1 MSNIDIKSL
10 EEKINSNPK
19 GANPEDVYKV
29 ANYYFNNQLLDEAL
43 RYYQLLLELNPNH
56 KMGLFELGGIYSNL
70 GNLEEA
76 IKCWQK
82 IISIDPH
89 FTRAHFNLA
98 LAYSKFKK
106 YSEALSE
113 LQITLSLVR
122 QSGDPIGLEKRII
135 QEIQR
140 IQNLQTN
147 INTTLLEDIDTQKQY
162 ALILLKKGDFN
173 NALNA
178 FKDVIKIKPDD
189 IESLLNIGIILYRNK
204 EFNEAIEY
212 LNKLIEVDENNAD
225 AYFYLASCY
234 EELKNLDKAIFYLKI
249 AVNKNPNN
257 YFWYYKLAK
266 ILYNLGNYEESI
278 RYFRIAIDLN
288 PLDSYTHNNL
298 GVALLDA
305 GNINEAIKH
314 FLRAVYL
321 DPNDSYSYY
330 NLARCYLKVGQLQR
344 ALKNILKAINLESN
358 KAIYYLEAA
367 KIYYKLR
374 NYKDSLNYAIKATEL
389 DPNLQDAFLLI
400 SKLYIIA
407 KKYNEAIDILNKF
420 IEQEKFEHYLELVN
434 VYLLK
439 ENKDSQD
446 LKNALDILYKL
457 YSKKE
462 FINNKKYKGIFTEVL
477 RKIIL
482 INYELSNY
490 EEAYKFIPEFL
501 QNIDNSINSYLII
514 IKVLFKLHKYKE
526 IVVLLSNTNFLSSTL
541 FLLNFNSDNLINNEV
556 KDKIDLLYIYSIS
569 LINLGENENYI
580 YYFKLASE
588 ILNKL
593 YSIDNT
599 NKNYIYY
606 YAYSLVKLSNY
617 TKALELLINI
627 ENEIIS
633 NFNDYYNSIEIY
645 FNLMYNLNNYD
656 ELIEKSFYFINNIKS
671 LSNYQLKT
679 IFKYLISSLNKKGN
693 YLKIYNLV
701 NNYKY
706 FDFLTIYYIL
716 DTLFIFKYYYN
727 FFALDINEINN
738 NLDEIINYL
747 IQNFENNLLYIKE
760 QYLNLNIEE
769 FSYFIKSFLFILVY
783 LFKQNKTELAVNL
796 LNNFINFINSLFNI
810 NFHELIFY
818 LNENNI
824 YFTISDII
832 SILINTKI
840 NDIKNDIKNVNINLN
855 NEEIKELENN
865 YKVIINKIN
874 FNDIFM
880 DIIKIALY
888 FSIYQLNIKSIELIL
903 NKYGKYFIIELIIL
917 LIKLNLD
924 INNELLKEIENKAK
938 NYLEELLF
946 NIYLN
951 REKIKQKENEIIYK
965 ISKKLLELNIKAWIK
980 QIYLLPIYL
989 IDINLQDLRLFFI
1002 NLLLSD
1008 FDNYILNEKW
1018 DKIKIEI
1025 NQETLNLIEK
1035 ILYKINEELYDEKNR
1050 YYILFINSKF
1060 KLAKGNIEETITLLS
1075 QSINYNIFFYES
1087 RMYLGCIYLLR
1098 DMYDL
1103 ALEQFLEL
1111 PNYYDSELLLFLLGK
1126 SYLLSKYL
1134 KLSKEIFEKL
1144 LRINPNNNLYIYHY
1158 CLIEIYSGNI
1168 NSYEVMEKKFIE
1180 LYKDII
1186 FNPSNLKNNLYY
1198 QAIEFSINLV
1208 NIYILIKK
1216 YDNAINILT
1225 KLIEQ
1230 NIQREEIYKY
1240 LAIIYLATNQVV
1252 KVLNV
1257 YNLGIKNIPNSAE
1270 LYSNRGILYYKA
1282 NKLDLAEM
1290 DFIKAYE
1297 LNKFDFVAKSH
1308 LGFINLKKGNYEE
1321 TIKYFKEALIIKP
1334 FSADVYMSIGTAYE
1348 KINKLIEARDN
1359 YEMAYEYNQNN
1370 PIIIKK
1376 LIEIYKKLKD
1386 KNRLEIIKED
1396 IEKNNNLD
1404 ENIKKE
1410 ILNYINS

>member
-1 MSNIDIKSL
+1 MSNRDIKSL
-10 EEKINSNPK
+10 EEKIKLNPK
-19 GANPEDVYKV
+19 EANPEDVYKV

-43 RYYQLLLELNPNH
+43 KYYQLLLELNPNH

-98 LAYSKFKK
+98 LAYSKLKK

-147 INTTLLEDIDTQKQY
+147 INNTLLEDIDTQKQY

-178 FKDVIKIKPDD
+178 FKDVIKVKPDD

-212 LNKLIEVDENNAD
+212 LNKVIEIDENNAD

-278 RYFRIAIDLN
+278 KYFRIAIDLN

-420 IEQEKFEHYLELVN
+420 IEEEKFEHYLELVN
-434 VYLLK
+434 IYLLK
-439 ENKDSQD
+439 ENRDSQD
-446 LKNALDILYKL
+446 LKNALNILYKL
-457 YSKKE
+457 YSKKD
-462 FINNKKYKGIFTEVL
+462 FINNKKYKGIFLEVL

-482 INYELSNY
+482 IHYELSEY

-501 QNIDNSINSYLII
+501 ENIDNSINSYLII
-514 IKVLFKLHKYKE
+514 TRVLFKLHKYKE
-526 IVVLLSNTNFLSSTL
+526 IISLLSNINLFTNLVDFKSNNKDS
-541 FLLNFNSDNLINNEV
+541 FINNEI
-556 KDKIDLLYIYSIS
+556 KDIIDLLYMYSIS
-569 LINLGENENYI
+569 LIKIGENENYI

-588 ILNKL
+588 ILNRL

-599 NKNYIYY
+599 NKKYIYY
-606 YAYSLVKLSNY
+606 YAYCLVRLSNY
-617 TKALELLINI
+617 SKALELLINI

-656 ELIEKSFYFINNIKS
+656 ELIEKAFYFINNIKN
-671 LSNYQLKT
+671 LNNYQLKV
-679 IFKYLISSLNKKGN
+679 IFKYLISSLNKKEN
-693 YLKIYNLV
+693 YLKIYNLF
-701 NNYKY
+701 NYYKH

-716 DTLFIFKYYYN
+716 DTLFILRHYYYS
-727 FFALDINEINN
+727 FDLDINEVNK
-738 NLDEIINYL
+738 NLEEIINYL
-747 IQNFENNLLYIKE
+747 LQNFDNNLVYIKE

-769 FSYFIKSFLFILVY
+769 FSYFVKSFLFVFVY
-783 LFKQNKTELAVNL
+783 LFSQNKLDLA
-796 LNNFINFINSLFNI
+796 LNSLNTFINFINSLFNI
-810 NFHELIFY
+810 NFYELIFNLKDKNIY
-818 LNENNI
+818 LILNNI
-824 YFTISDII
+824 ISK
-832 SILINTKI
+832 LINNKI
-840 NDIKNDIKNVNINLN
+840 NDIKNININLN
-855 NEEIKELENN
+855 DTEIKELENI
-865 YKVIINKIN
+865 YKITINKIN
-874 FNDIFM
+874 LNDILI
-880 DIIKIALY
+880 DIIKVILY
-888 FSIYQLNIKSIELIL
+888 YSIYQLNLKSIELIL
-903 NKYGKYFIIELIIL
+903 NKYGNYFLIETIIL

-924 INNELLKEIENKAK
+924 INNELLKETESKD
-938 NYLEELLF
+938 YVEDLLF

-951 REKIKQKENEIIYK
+951 IEKIKQRKNEIIYK
-965 ISKKLLELNIKAWIK
+965 ISKKLLDFNIKDWIK
-980 QIYLLPIYL
+980 KIYLLPVNL
-989 IDINLQDLRLFFI
+989 IDVNLQDLRLFFF
-1002 NLLLSD
+1002 NLLLLD

-1018 DKIKIEI
+1018 DKIKLDI

-1035 ILYKINEELYDEKNR
+1035 LLYKINEELYNERNR

-1060 KLAKGNIEETITLLS
+1060 KLAKGDIEETITLLS

-1087 RMYLGCIYLLR
+1087 RLYLGCIYLLR
-1098 DMYDL
+1098 DMHDL

-1111 PNYYDSELLLFLLGK
+1111 ANYYDSELLLFLLGK

-1144 LRINPNNNLYIYHY
+1144 LKINPNNNLYIYHY

-1168 NSYEVMEKKFIE
+1168 NAYEIMEKKFIE
-1180 LYKDII
+1180 LYKNII
-1186 FNPSNLKNNLYY
+1186 FSNSNLKNNLYY

-1216 YDNAINILT
+1216 YDNAVNILT

-1252 KVLNV
+1252 KALNV

-1270 LYSNRGILYYKA
+1270 LYSNRGVLYYKA

-1321 TIKYFKEALIIKP
+1321 AIKYFKEALIIKP

-1370 PIIIKK
+1370 PIVIKK

-1410 ILNYINS
+1410 ILNYIIS

>member
-10 EEKINSNPK
+10 EEKINLNPK

-43 RYYQLLLELNPNH
+43 RYYQLLLDLNPNH

-98 LAYSKFKK
+98 LAYSKLKK

-122 QSGDPIGLEKRII
+122 QSGDPIGLEKRIL

-147 INTTLLEDIDTQKQY
+147 INPSILEDIDTQKQY

-178 FKDVIKIKPDD
+178 FKDVIKVKPDD

-204 EFNEAIEY
+204 ELNEAIEY
-212 LNKLIEVDENNAD
+212 LNKVIEIDENNAD

-234 EELKNLDKAIFYLKI
+234 EELKNLDKAIYYLKI

-278 RYFRIAIDLN
+278 KYFRIAIDLN

-367 KIYYKLR
+367 RIYYKLR
-374 NYKDSLNYAIKATEL
+374 NYKDSLSYAVKATEL

-407 KKYNEAIDILNKF
+407 KKYDEAINILNKF
-420 IEQEKFEHYLELVN
+420 IEEEKFEHYLELVN
-434 VYLLK
+434 IYLLK
-439 ENKDSQD
+439 ENRDSQD
-446 LKNALDILYKL
+446 LKNALNILYKL
-457 YSKKE
+457 YSKKD
-462 FINNKKYKGIFTEVL
+462 FINEKKYKGIFLEVL
-477 RKIIL
+477 RKIIY

-501 QNIDNSINSYLII
+501 ENIDNSLDSYFIVSKL
-514 IKVLFKLHKYKE
+514 LFKLNKYKE
-526 IVVLLSNTNFLSSTL
+526 IILLLSNTN
-541 FLLNFNSDNLINNEV
+541 IV
-556 KDKIDLLYIYSIS
+556 DKIFKGEYNKEDNINIELIYIYGIS
-569 LINLGENENYI
+569 LIKTGEFENYI
-580 YYFKLASE
+580 YYFDLSSK
-588 ILNKL
+588 IFNYL
-593 YSIDNT
+593 YLMDKT
-599 NKNYIYY
+599 NKEYIYY
-606 YAYSLVKLSNY
+606 YAYSLAKLYNFS
-617 TKALELLINI
+617 KAFELISSI
-627 ENEIIS
+627 ENEILS
-633 NFNDYYNSIEIY
+633 NFNNYYNSIELY
-645 FNLMYNLNNYD
+645 FYLLYNLNNLD
-656 ELIEKSFYFINNIKS
+656 ELIEKAFYFINNVKDIDNKK
-671 LSNYQLKT
+671 LSI
-679 IFKYLISSLNKKGN
+679 IFKYLIFSLNKKEN
-693 YLKIYNLV
+693 YQKIYNLITY
-701 NNYKY
+701 YKY
-706 FDFLTIYYIL
+706 FDFFTTYYTLNTIFIL
-716 DTLFIFKYYYN
+716 KYYHLSFDLN
-727 FFALDINEINN
+727 INEINKNLEEITN
-738 NLDEIINYL
+738 NF
-747 IQNFENNLLYIKE
+747 IQNFDKNLLYLKE
-760 QYLNLNIEE
+760 NYLNKELEELN
-769 FSYFIKSFLFILVY
+769 YFIKCCLLILIY
-783 LFKQNKTELAVNL
+783 LINENKSSIA
-796 LNNFINFINSLFNI
+796 LNIINDLINFIDNLFSI
-810 NFHELIFY
+810 NLYELIFKSNQKD
-818 LNENNI
+818 LNLILKDIILKITNEKISNNLENKIEENNNK
-824 YFTISDII
+824 F
-832 SILINTKI
+832 
-840 NDIKNDIKNVNINLN
+840 
-855 NEEIKELENN
+855 
-865 YKVIINKIN
+865 IINETTL
-874 FNDIFM
+874 NDIF
-880 DIIKIALY
+880 ISLIKIILY
-888 FSIYQLNIKSIELIL
+888 YFIYEKDIKSIELIL
-903 NKYGKYFIIELIIL
+903 NKYGKYFTVESIIL
-917 LIKLNLD
+917 SIKFNLD
-924 INNELLKEIENKAK
+924 ISNEVLSILKENIKD
-938 NYLEELLF
+938 LTEEVLF
-946 NIYLN
+946 DIYIN
-951 REKIKQKENEIIYK
+951 MEKVKQKDEEIIYN
-965 ISKKLLELNIKAWIK
+965 ISKKLTSFNLKNWVEK
-980 QIYLLPIYL
+980 IYLLPSNF
-989 IDINLQDLRLFFI
+989 INIQLQDLRIFFV
-1002 NLLLSD
+1002 NLLISD

-1018 DKIKIEI
+1018 DKIKLNIS
-1025 NQETLNLIEK
+1025 NNTFNLIEK

-1060 KLAKGNIEETITLLS
+1060 KLSKGDLEETITLLS
-1075 QSINYNIFFYES
+1075 QSINYNLFFYES
-1087 RMYLGCIYLLR
+1087 RLYLGCIYLLR
-1098 DMYDL
+1098 DMHDL

-1111 PNYYDSELLLFLLGK
+1111 SNYLDNELVLFLLGK
-1126 SYLLSKYL
+1126 TYLISKYL

-1144 LRINPNNNLYIYHY
+1144 LKINPNNNLYIYHN
-1158 CLIEIYSGNI
+1158 CLIEIYLGNI
-1168 NSYEVMEKKFIE
+1168 NAYEIMEKKFLE
-1180 LYKDII
+1180 SYKDIL
-1186 FNPSNLKNNLYY
+1186 FSKFSKDSVYDEHLYNE
-1198 QAIEFSINLV
+1198 ALDFAINLA

-1230 NIQREEIYKY
+1230 NVKKEEIYKY
-1240 LAIIYLATNQVV
+1240 LAIVYLATNQVV
-1252 KVLNV
+1252 KALNV
-1257 YNLGIKNIPNSAE
+1257 YNLGIKNIPDSSE
-1270 LYSNRGILYYKA
+1270 LYSNRGVLYYKA
-1282 NKLDLAEM
+1282 NKLDLAEN
-1290 DFIKAYE
+1290 DFLKAYE
-1297 LNKFDFVAKSH
+1297 LNKFDFIAKSH

-1321 TIKYFKEALIIKP
+1321 AIKYFKEALSIKP
-1334 FSADVYMSIGTAYE
+1334 FSADVYMSIGNAYE
-1348 KINKLIEARDN
+1348 KLNKLIEARDN
-1359 YEMAYEYNQNN
+1359 YELAYEYNPNN
-1370 PIIIKK
+1370 HIIIKR

-1386 KNRLEIIKED
+1386 KNRIEIIKED
-1396 IEKNNNLD
+1396 IEKNPNFN